1 MKFLKTK
8 KKKNQETQKTPHTSE
23 IASTLIEYKFL
34 NYHNKK
40 EWGMKKCC
48 HFVAT
53 LGSNNLKPV
62 KMGT

>member
-8 KKKNQETQKTPHTSE
+8 NK
-23 IASTLIEYKFL
+23 
-34 NYHNKK
+34 HNIGNHSGSLLQQNIKIYQNNR

-48 HFVAT
+48 HLVAT

-62 KMGT
+62 KMGA

>member
-8 KKKNQETQKTPHTSE
+8 NKQTNKKSITPHTSE
-23 IASTLIEYKFL
+23 IASTLIEYKNS
-34 NYHNKK
+34 NYQNNK

-48 HFVAT
+48 HLVAT